1 MNKKIKEIAEEAS
14 KDNQHGYPVT
24 LEYSKRFAEKF
35 GKMLIREFAYD
46 CLDVTGGN
54 ESILFVA
61 KKWKIDL

>member
-1 MNKKIKEIAEEAS
+1 MNKKIKQIAEEVS
-14 KDNQHGYPVT
+14 KDNSNGYPVT
-24 LEYSKRFAEKF
+24 LEYTKIFAEKF